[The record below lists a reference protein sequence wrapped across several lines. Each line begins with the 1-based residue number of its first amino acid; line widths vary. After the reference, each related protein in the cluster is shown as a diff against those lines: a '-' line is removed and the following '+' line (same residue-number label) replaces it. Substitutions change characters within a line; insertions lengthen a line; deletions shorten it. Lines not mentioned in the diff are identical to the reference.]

1 MGQKVG
7 HRVTKSNWPE
17 AIAAILIPPA
27 CREEVLGDLY
37 ERNVTPREYARDALR
52 TVPLV
57 IAGRVRRTS
66 DPGLLAMHAVVLYLC
81 FFGAAWFKAPAL
93 LYERW
98 GLWRLA
104 IPCAAGMLVLLL
116 EGAYA
121 DLRDAP
127 ALRLLRGPMF
137 ALAGACV
144 SQAALW
150 ADRSPLT
157 LPFSIV
163 LLGGLLAL
171 LLTSAISLL
180 FQPPST
186 SRGGPV

>member
-186 SRGGPV
+186 SRGGPI

>member
-1 MGQKVG
+1 
-7 HRVTKSNWPE
+7 
-17 AIAAILIPPA
+17 
-27 CREEVLGDLY
+27 VLGDLY

-66 DPGLLAMHAVVLYLC
+66 DPGLLAMHAVVLYLY

-186 SRGGPV
+186 SRGGPI

>member
-1 MGQKVG
+1 VGQKVG
-7 HRVTKSNWPE
+7 HRVKKANWPE

-37 ERNVTPREYARDALR
+37 ERNVTPRQYVRDAVR

-57 IAGRVRRTS
+57 IAGRIRRTS
-66 DPGLLAMHAVVLYLC
+66 DTGLLAMHAIVLYLS
-81 FFGAAWFKAPAL
+81 FFGAALFEVPPL
-93 LYERW
+93 IYERW

-104 IPCAAGMLVLLL
+104 IPCAAGLLAILL
-116 EGAYA
+116 ENAYS
-121 DLRDAP
+121 DLSHAS

-150 ADRSPLT
+150 VSGSSLT
-157 LPFSIV
+157 LPLSIV

-171 LLTSAISLL
+171 LLTFAIRLL
-180 FQPPST
+180 FQPPSK
-186 SRGGPV
+186 SQRGPI

>member
-163 LLGGLLAL
+163 LLGSLLAL

-186 SRGGPV
+186 SRGGPI